1 MKRLCCTIFSPIKAK
16 ELKMRYAVQDDS
28 YIAGKMIQTAQFAVV
43 GDAIDYHDRCD
54 YGTRED
60 DSAIVV
66 EILDLKTGLLI
77 NPEMAE
83 DQLEAVCESDM
94 VDLYSEAA

>member
-28 YIAGKMIQTAQFAVV
+28 YAVV